1 MTDNTK
7 LGLSTANNHDEI
19 DLRRLL
25 GTLIAHRWLII
36 GITALFSVA
45 GIIYS
50 LLATPIYQADAM
62 VQVEQNVGNLLV
74 NDLSQ
79 ILPNSQPG
87 SSTEIELIKSRMVTG
102 KTVDD
107 LNLETVVQQKYS
119 SIFGR
124 GWARLTGTEPAKIAL
139 SRLNVPA
146 NSGDVELELTVI
158 DAQQYVL
165 SNNGTEII
173 KGKVGALESG
183 HGISLL
189 VSEISAEPGTVFEI
203 AKLPRLVAINN
214 LLDALTVE
222 DKGKDTGVLA
232 LSLVGDDPVLVRN
245 ILNSISKNY
254 LLQNVERKSEEA
266 AKSLDFLKDQLPEVR
281 SFLDSAEDKLNR
293 FRQAND
299 SVDLSLEAK
308 SVLDTV
314 VGVEAQLNELT
325 LKEAEISKLYT
336 KEHPAYR
343 ALMEKRATLQQEK
356 DKLNKRVSVMPKT
369 QQVILRLTRD
379 VQAAQE
385 IYMQLL
391 NKQQKLGITKASTV
405 GNVRIV
411 DPAVTQPRPVKP
423 QKTIIVLIAT
433 LLGGLFS
440 TGFVLLKTML
450 HRGIESP
457 EQLEQLGINVYACI
471 PLSEL
476 QHKSDR
482 ETMLSG
488 KRSSNRSSTLLA
500 VGNLSDLAI
509 EAVRSLRTRLHFALL
524 EAKNNVLM
532 ISGPSPSIGKTL
544 VSINLAAV
552 IAQAGRRIL
561 VVDADMRKG
570 HAHSL
575 LNCEL
580 GLGLSDVL
588 SGQASPQQAIKQ
600 TSIENLSFIS
610 RGKIPSNPSEL
621 LMHNRLTEF
630 LEWAGKE
637 YDIVLVD
644 TPPILAVTDAVIVA
658 RNVGTTLL
666 VVRYGVNSLK
676 EIEVS
681 IRHFEQNGIEI
692 QGIILNAVE
701 NKSGN
706 VYYAYEYK

>member
-62 VQVEQNVGNLLV
+62 VQVEQNVGNLLG

-423 QKTIIVLIAT
+423 QKPIIVLIAT

-666 VVRYGVNSLK
+666 VARYGVNSLK